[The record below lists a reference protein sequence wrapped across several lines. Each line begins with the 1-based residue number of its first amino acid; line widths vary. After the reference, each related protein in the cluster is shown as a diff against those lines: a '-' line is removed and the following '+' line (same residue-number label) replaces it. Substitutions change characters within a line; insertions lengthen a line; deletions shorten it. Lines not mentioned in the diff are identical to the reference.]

1 MEVTKTN
8 RIEYNATNSAN
19 RMDNIL
25 NTSND
30 NFSDRCYIPS
40 RGDLTY
46 TNGYYVNVSALFI
59 DIVGSSDMTNA
70 HYRPTLAKIYRCFIS
85 ECTAIMNDAALGD
98 LCKEI
103 NIHGDCVWGV
113 FDTYYQESF
122 NTIFS
127 VALQLKDMI
136 NTLNDKLYRRYNQQ
150 IEVGIGLDYGRA
162 LMVKAGYY
170 HSGLN
175 DVIWMGDVVNTAC
188 HLANDAGRQGKPP
201 ILVSENIFTKLRE
214 DNQKLLLPRYNYN
227 GDIAYYEYYK
237 QSSVEWFD
245 YLLTKNIK

>member
-1 MEVTKTN
+1 MEVKNDN
-8 RIEYNATNSAN
+8 RRTYDVKKSEA
-19 RMDNIL
+19 RMDSIL
-25 NTSND
+25 NKGDFHDWPNV
-30 NFSDRCYIPS
+30 PS
-40 RGDLTY
+40 RDSLTY
-46 TNGYYVNVSALFI
+46 TNGYYVNVTALFI
-59 DIVGSSDMTNA
+59 DIVGSSDMTDV
-70 HYRPTLAKIYRCFIS
+70 HKRPTLAKIYRCFIS
-85 ECTAIMNDAALGD
+85 ECTAIMDDAALGD

-113 FDTYYQESF
+113 FDTSSQNDF
-122 NTIFS
+122 NTVFN
-127 VALQLKDMI
+127 VALKLKDMI
-136 NTLNDKLYRRYNQQ
+136 KTLNDKLKKRGYHT
-150 IEVGIGLDYGRA
+150 IEVGIGVDYGRA
-162 LMVKAGYY
+162 LMVKAGYDK
-170 HSGLN
+170 SGLN

-188 HLANDAGRQGKPP
+188 HLANEAGRQGKSP

>member
-40 RGDLTY
+40 RDSLTY

-113 FDTYYQESF
+113 FDTSSNKDNI
-122 NTIFS
+122 NTIFN
-127 VALQLKDMI
+127 VAAELNTMI
-136 NTLNDKLYRRYNQQ
+136 DALNYKLAQKVDEK
-150 IEVGIGLDYGRA
+150 ISVGIGLDYGRA

-175 DVIWMGDVVNTAC
+175 DVIWMGDVVNTAS
-188 HLANDAGRQGKPP
+188 HLANAAGRDGFKP
-201 ILVSENIFTKLRE
+201 IIVSNNIYPMLSEHNK
-214 DNQKLLLPRYNYN
+214 NLL
-227 GDIAYYEYYK
+227 
-237 QSSVEWFD
+237 SSVFINSD
-245 YLLTKNIK
+245 IHYQGDLVDRAMQNCFRANL